1 MRMGKLA
8 VVRGSSGQSL
18 VETVLVTPILLIVV
32 LNAVNFGYLILVALN
47 LAAAPRA
54 GVEYSIL
61 GFSTPSPLTQSLPNP
76 GPASCASPGAPGCS
90 SVGNLTYQDMTG
102 ALWSPS
108 SATIQVCSEILGL
121 DTASPPHTKCV
132 TCTSGSGTCNCSG
145 TPNKC
150 TAPAGSV
157 APDPDPE
164 GTAFVLQRVAVTYTF
179 SPLLNVPPF
188 TIPVSWLPGYS
199 SSTGT
204 CCTFTRYAEMRAMN

>member
-8 VVRGSSGQSL
+8 VVRGCSGQSL
-18 VETVLVTPILLIVV
+18 VETLLVTPILLIVV

-61 GFSTPSPLTQSLPNP
+61 GFSTPSPLTQSLALP
-76 GPASCASPGAPGCS
+76 GPAGTST
-90 SVGNLTYQDMTG
+90 SVGYLTYQDMTG

-108 SATIQVCSEILGL
+108 SASIQVCSEILGL

-145 TPNKC
+145 TPNTC